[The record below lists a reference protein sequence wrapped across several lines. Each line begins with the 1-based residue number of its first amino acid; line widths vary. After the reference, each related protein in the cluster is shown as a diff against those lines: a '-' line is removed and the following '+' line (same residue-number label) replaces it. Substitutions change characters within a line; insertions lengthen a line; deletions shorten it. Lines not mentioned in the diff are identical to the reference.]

1 MVCTFPSSLLRRC
14 DSWNCTRSSKKRPEG
29 VLSDEEYSIVTSTDE
44 ESDIPIKIK
53 FKIVELFQDSKI
65 KLAGA
70 FSKLFSLDG

>member
-1 MVCTFPSSLLRRC
+1 M
-14 DSWNCTRSSKKRPEG
+14 
-29 VLSDEEYSIVTSTDE
+29 LSDEEYSIVTSTDE